1 MNNSYRPLV
10 VAAAF
15 ILAMFAVIATLGLS
29 GCSSCSRAVKS
40 ASSDISGGIN
50 RTVTLYDNTGK
61 EIRSWHGKFDIESN
75 DQEIFFDDA
84 QGKRVII
91 QGGIVVS
98 EED

>member
-10 VAAAF
+10 VTAAF

>member
-1 MNNSYRPLV
+1 MNIRKYVTAGLATVGV
-10 VAAAF
+10 VA
-15 ILAMFAVIATLGLS
+15 LCGLC
-29 GCSSCSRAVKS
+29 GCASCSRSMKTIN
-40 ASSDISGGIN
+40 SDVNGGIE

-61 EIRSWHGKFDIESN
+61 EIKSWHGKFDIESN
-75 DQEIFFDDA
+75 DQEFFFDDS

>member
-1 MNNSYRPLV
+1 MDNSKRAL
-10 VAAAF
+10 AATVAF
-15 ILAMFAVIATLGLS
+15 IAGVVGIIATLGLS
-29 GCSSCSRAVKS
+29 GCSSCSRMTKS
-40 ASSDISGGIN
+40 VNSNMSGGLN

-61 EIRSWHGKFDIESN
+61 EIKSWHGKFDIESN
-75 DQEIFFDDA
+75 DQEVFFDDA